1 MPFLLTLLT
10 KNTNGLLSLDSIGN
24 GGFSHDFAATTGTT
38 PLLQKRFEAFG
49 DLKPSIFVMI
59 SFLLGSA
66 IPLLGK
72 IPTERNKLMKALS
85 ADMRSIAVDLLDRA
99 RKEKETLV
107 DAGLDRSILGALG
120 M

>member
-1 MPFLLTLLT
+1 V
-10 KNTNGLLSLDSIGN
+10 
-24 GGFSHDFAATTGTT
+24 
-38 PLLQKRFEAFG
+38 
-49 DLKPSIFVMI
+49 KPSLFMMI
-59 SFLLGSA
+59 SFLLGSV
-66 IPLLGK
+66 IPLIGK

-120 M
+120 MCLRLDSHPLTNVSPSSSF